1 MEILKKQII
10 TVSFLLIGFSS
21 FSQSD
26 NLALRK
32 AFKESYTLEYNKAYA
47 EAIASLSKVQD
58 ENSYEIQLRLGW
70 LNYMNKN
77 YTQSVTNYSKATSLK
92 PYAIE
97 AKLGIIKPLSAL
109 ESWDK
114 VLQVY
119 EEILKI
125 DPQNYTANYWSGT
138 IYYNRKKYDQASRLY
153 EKIVNLYPFD
163 YDANHMLAWTYLN
176 MGKSNEAKAFFGKAL
191 LNRPDDTS
199 SIEGLSKIK

>member
-10 TVSFLLIGFSS
+10 TISFLLIGFCS

-32 AFKESYTLEYNKAYA
+32 AFKESYAFQYNKAYA
-47 EAIASLSKVQD
+47 EAIGSLSKVHD
-58 ENSYEIQLRLGW
+58 ENSYELQLRLGW
-70 LNYMNKN
+70 LNYINKN
-77 YTQSVTNYSKATSLK
+77 YTQSLANYSKAVSLK

-97 AKLGIIKPLSAL
+97 AKLGIVKPLSAL

-114 VLQVY
+114 VLQAY

-125 DPQNYTANYWSGT
+125 DPQNYTANYWAGA
-138 IYYNRKKYDQASRLY
+138 IYYNRKKYDQASRYY

-176 MGKSNEAKAFFGKAL
+176 LGKSNEAKAFFGKAL
-191 LNRPDDTS
+191 LNRPDDAS
-199 SIEGLSKIK
+199 SLEGLSTLK